1 MKLVVAGCSHSNG
14 SEIDGVR
21 HPGNP
26 HKAYGGKIA
35 KHYGWDMMNI
45 SGPGWGNDWI
55 FDSTMAYFEKI
66 SDPENH
72 FALIGWTC
80 PGRYTLYCH
89 VEDKVVHVCPGQ
101 DASCFTEPSLFRRV
115 DQHYKTAMLNEHT
128 WRHEHYMIIA
138 MQDFLKKIGV
148 NYLFFD
154 AVTANHALGLREFNL
169 ENIDKERY
177 FRLNDE
183 QNSYWNYYLQN
194 IWDGNNR
201 WSQHA
206 PESYHDYWAGLLI
219 EYIEE
224 NKLWPTST

>member
-1 MKLVVAGCSHSNG
+1 
-14 SEIDGVR
+14 
-21 HPGNP
+21 
-26 HKAYGGKIA
+26 
-35 KHYGWDMMNI
+35 
-45 SGPGWGNDWI
+45 
-55 FDSTMAYFEKI
+55 
-66 SDPENH
+66 
-72 FALIGWTC
+72 
-80 PGRYTLYCH
+80 
-89 VEDKVVHVCPGQ
+89 
-101 DASCFTEPSLFRRV
+101 
-115 DQHYKTAMLNEHT
+115 
-128 WRHEHYMIIA
+128 

-154 AVTANHALGLREFNL
+154 AITANHALGLREFNL

-219 EYIEE
+219 EHIEE